1 MLCIGHRG
9 AMGHAPENTLKSIAK
24 ALELGA
30 LWVEVDVYP
39 VEGHLVV
46 IHDNRLE
53 RTTNGSGYVWEKT
66 FSYLRTL
73 DAGQGE
79 KIPTL
84 EEVIDLVSERAGINI
99 ELKVPGTAAWVS
111 KVIQDR
117 TRTHWDVNNFL
128 VSSFNHHEIAAVKKL
143 DDRIRIGAL
152 IAGVPLDYALFAQK
166 LAAYS
171 VHISIEF
178 VNREFITD
186 AHDRNLKVFV
196 YTVNHP
202 EDIARMDDLGVDGVF
217 TNYPDRVLSF
227 LGSKSN
233 PHSKGSSA
241 GLEPFGGPKRRR
253 VDFSNDGVT

>member
-30 LWVEVDVYP
+30 PWVEVDVYP
-39 VEGHLVV
+39 VDGHLVV

-53 RTTNGSGYVWEKT
+53 RTTNGSGYIWEKT

-84 EEVIDLVSERAGINI
+84 EEVLDLVSGRAGINI
-99 ELKVPGTAAWVS
+99 ELKVPGTAALVA

-143 DDRIRIGAL
+143 DARIRIGAL

-171 VHISIEF
+171 VHQSIEF

-186 AHDRNLKVFV
+186 AHDRNLKIFV

-202 EDIARMDDLGVDGVF
+202 EDIARMDDLRVDGVF

-233 PHSKGSSA
+233 LHSREADARS
-241 GLEPFGGPKRRR
+241 
-253 VDFSNDGVT
+253 T

>member
-30 LWVEVDVYP
+30 PWVEVDVYP
-39 VEGHLVV
+39 VDGHLVV

-53 RTTNGSGYVWEKT
+53 RTTTGSGYVWEKT

-84 EEVIDLVSERAGINI
+84 NEVLDLVSERAGINI
-99 ELKVPGTAAWVS
+99 ELKAPGTAALVA

-117 TRTHWDVNNFL
+117 IRTHWDVKNFL
-128 VSSFNHHEIAAVKKL
+128 VSSFYHHEIAAVKQL
-143 DDRIRIGAL
+143 DHRIRTGAL
-152 IAGVPLDYALFAQK
+152 IAGVPLDYTLFAEK
-166 LAAYS
+166 LGAYS
-171 VHISIEF
+171 VHQSIEF
-178 VNREFITD
+178 VNCEFITD
-186 AHDRNLKVFV
+186 ARDRNLKVFV

-202 EDIARMDDLGVDGVF
+202 EDIARMDALGVDGVF

-227 LGSKSN
+227 LGSKSD
-233 PHSKGSSA
+233 PQ
-241 GLEPFGGPKRRR
+241 PR
-253 VDFSNDGVT
+253 

>member
-30 LWVEVDVYP
+30 PWVEVDVYP

-53 RTTNGSGYVWEKT
+53 RTTNGSGYVWEQT

-84 EEVIDLVSERAGINI
+84 EEVLDLISERAGINI
-99 ELKVPGTAAWVS
+99 ELKVSGTAAWVA
-111 KVIQDR
+111 KMIQDR
-117 TRTHWDVNNFL
+117 IRTHWDVSNFL
-128 VSSFNHHEIAAVKKL
+128 VSSFNHHEIAAVRQL

-152 IAGVPLDYALFAQK
+152 ISGLPLDYALFAQK
-166 LAAYS
+166 LGAYS
-171 VHISIEF
+171 VHQSIEF
-178 VNREFITD
+178 VNREFIAD

-202 EDIARMDDLGVDGVF
+202 EDITRMDAMGVDGVF

-227 LGSKSN
+227 LGSKSDSR
-233 PHSKGSSA
+233 P
-241 GLEPFGGPKRRR
+241 R
-253 VDFSNDGVT
+253 